1 MKLLLTPLLAGA
13 LLAFA
18 APAQAVP
25 VVFITSLS
33 GAAEAEPNA
42 SPGTGSSQ
50 VTLDRDAATLRVQVS
65 FANLLA
71 GTTAAHI
78 HCCTEAPGTGV
89 AGVATQVPTFLDF
102 PLGVTS
108 GSYDRTF
115 DLTDAASYNPAFI
128 TDFGGSVEGAFD
140 LLADGIEGGM
150 AYLNLHSSDFP
161 AGEIRGFLVPIP
173 EPATV
178 SLMIGG
184 LAALALGARL
194 GARRKRDA
202 A

>member
-33 GAAEAEPNA
+33 GGAEEPPNA
-42 SPGTGSSQ
+42 SPGTGSSF
-50 VTLDRDAATLRVQVS
+50 VTLDRDAATLRVEVS

-78 HCCTEAPGTGV
+78 HCCTDAPNTGV
-89 AGVATQVPTFLDF
+89 AGVATQVPTFIDF

-115 DLTDAASYNPAFI
+115 DLNDAATYNPAFI
-128 TDFGGSVEGAFD
+128 TNFGGGTVAGAFD
-140 LLADGIEGGM
+140 FLADGIEGGM
-150 AYLNLHSSDFP
+150 AYLNLHTSAFP
-161 AGEIRGFLVPIP
+161 GGEIRGFLAPIP

-178 SLMIGG
+178 SLLLGG
-184 LAALALGARL
+184 LAVLALAG
-194 GARRKRDA
+194 RRGRGRPAD
-202 A
+202 